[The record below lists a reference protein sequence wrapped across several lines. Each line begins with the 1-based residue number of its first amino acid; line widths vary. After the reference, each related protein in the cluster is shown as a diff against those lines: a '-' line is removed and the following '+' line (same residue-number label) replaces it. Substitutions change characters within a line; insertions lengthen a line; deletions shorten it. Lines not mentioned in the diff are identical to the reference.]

1 MKRKV
6 IGGLVVGFIVL
17 LALSIVSFFV
27 GFGAFKYIMYP
38 LLVLNLIALIYIIL
52 KRFIGERKLI
62 IFLVPLTIILII
74 LVIMVLI
81 QLPLFT
87 DFDKDLVLAM
97 DFDHIEG
104 DKWSLKIDLKGENT
118 ILGMRRFSLQAP
130 ERRNYLNEF
139 FYLSA
144 LKKEDVLSLR
154 YEFVE
159 VFINGEKK
167 AGFLTSS

>member
-38 LLVLNLIALIYIIL
+38 LLVLNLIALIYVIL
-52 KRFIGERKLI
+52 TKFIGERNLVK
-62 IFLVPLTIILII
+62 FLVPLIIVFII

-104 DKWSLKIDLKGENT
+104 DKVLDTSEFGNNGT
-118 ILGMRRFSLQAP
+118 IYGA
-130 ERRNYLNEF
+130 NVV
-139 FYLSA
+139 
-144 LKKEDVLSLR
+144 K
-154 YEFVE
+154 
-159 VFINGEKK
+159 
-167 AGFLTSS
+167 